1 VLHKILMPKLGLT
14 MTEGQIAEWLVPV
27 RSPFRTG
34 QGLFVVETDK
44 VATEIAAEGDGV
56 LTDVAVPVG
65 ETVPVGEVIGYCQD
79 GAAEEMPSGPS
90 AAAGSSTSPSA
101 EVAVS
106 TAPPAVPMPP
116 AAQAQHAD
124 SSAASRRVPVTPLPR
139 RLAKQLGVDL
149 ATVEGSGPNGRVKAA
164 DVQAAANSSAAPVA
178 AHPFAAH
185 PVAGQPAASAAIDL
199 GSRSSPGPVQ
209 AAMARRLTA
218 VKQQVPHFYLAVEAH
233 VSRLLALRAE
243 LNALD
248 GPVRFT
254 LNHFILAA
262 VGRALGDLPQA
273 NRVWDDGEIVTFTST
288 DVGMAVSTE
297 RGLFVPVVREAGRV
311 SLAEVAR
318 RAQAHVERAR
328 SGVLD
333 RDDMAGGAI
342 TVSNAG
348 MFNVKFMTPIINPG
362 QSMILGVG
370 SVSQVFRP
378 DADGRPE
385 LRDEI
390 GLVLAADHRLMDG
403 VSGLAFLNRVSAY
416 LEQPMRLLAGA

>member
-1 VLHKILMPKLGLT
+1 MLHKILMPKLGLT

-27 RSPFRTG
+27 GSPFRTG

-65 ETVPVGEVIGYCQD
+65 ETVPVGEVIGYWQD
-79 GAAEEMPSGPS
+79 GAAEKMPSGPS

-116 AAQAQHAD
+116 AAQAQRAD
-124 SSAASRRVPVTPLPR
+124 SSAASRRVPVTPLAR
-139 RLAKQLGVDL
+139 RLAKQLGVDP

-164 DVQAAANSSAAPVA
+164 DVQAAAKSSAAPV
-178 AHPFAAH
+178 AAH

-328 SGVLD
+328 SGSLD
-333 RDDMAGGAI
+333 RDDMVGGAI

-362 QSMILGVG
+362 QAMILGVG